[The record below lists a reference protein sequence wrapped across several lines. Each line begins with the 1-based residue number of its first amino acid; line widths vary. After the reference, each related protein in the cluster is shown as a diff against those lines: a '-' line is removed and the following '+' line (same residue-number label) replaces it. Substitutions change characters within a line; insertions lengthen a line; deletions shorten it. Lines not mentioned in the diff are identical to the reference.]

1 MHEIG
6 QAKNL
11 EAHYRERNISRY
23 SGERM
28 RLGKIMKIRAKR
40 V

>member
-11 EAHYRERNISRY
+11 EAHYRERNIPRY
-23 SGERM
+23 SGAQM
-28 RLGKIMKIRAKR
+28 SLGKIMKIRAEC